1 MVGAQTSGDSW
12 RCSMCGRGRHMGFG
26 PGAWHD
32 AVNDFGCVTPRFIAL
47 PSPLG
52 SRRPAPRRADFFRA
66 RTSHQHLFRVID
78 RIPTDDTTRTPSC
91 LLSIARGAFNTFSE
105 RRRGIESERGT
116 RIATRERLHHS
127 RRERSVTLVRLLVPG
142 PSAYDSARSASLAS
156 ESAPS
161 VASTSVGV
169 SSSASVA
176 TSPERPAL
184 AI

>member
-1 MVGAQTSGDSW
+1 ML
-12 RCSMCGRGRHMGFG
+12 
-26 PGAWHD
+26 AWEGGG
-32 AVNDFGCVTPRFIAL
+32 V
-47 PSPLG
+47 
-52 SRRPAPRRADFFRA
+52 RADCLLSSPSVPSGAAALRLAAAPGRRRRRLFFRA